1 MKLVGVTGPIASGKT
16 SFAAM
21 LAEKGALVIDAD
33 AIARDVVK
41 PGKPAWQQIIN
52 YFGEDI
58 LQPNREIDRRKLGEI
73 VFNAPEKL
81 ASLNKIVH
89 PHVIAQIDRELE
101 NIERQ
106 YGNGQVVVVDVPLLI
121 EVGLHKRC
129 DLVVVV
135 TADEDIRFARLLK
148 QGLPKEDAKARM
160 KAQKDKEKLEEEA
173 DIVIKNNTT
182 LNALREKAEEVWLR
196 I

>member
-148 QGLPKEDAKARM
+148 QGLSKEDAKARM